1 MNNLN
6 LKIINEGK
14 QQLNEIAPFVW
25 AAIAGFTALGGA
37 LGYNAI
43 TKSHYDQKMIK
54 TDKGFFEPEMYVGEF
69 FKLTTF
75 NGDEDV
81 WDLMN
86 VPQLEKSTGW
96 KCYNDDYGYYLK
108 INGSS
113 INTDSDL
120 RVYLPKKEWFD
131 QFKGKI
137 RTIRDAANNKGGD
150 SNTYG
155 LCFYLREPKNAIKTK
170 ILRPDGTEFFG
181 PPQNYFNP
189 ETGGYQDD
197 PSRGWAVLETYRM
210 SGYFSTKGDVLNDTT
225 PVVQQNENYKL
236 NEVFD
241 SEMRTPEDFE
251 RIRRDNA
258 KNAAAEY
265 TRSLQEKMSNLINN
279 PPSGLQEY
287 HWSNYGEKYGRSEFD
302 RWYDSSSG
310 TFIVI
315 GMQICA
321 AIALAPLAEGL
332 AGLAGTGA
340 KYSATY
346 WSVTIGGELL
356 IGAWES
362 YYLYNRGMTGQ
373 AALVLFCCF
382 LPIFTEGAAFGKL
395 IGRPPGYD
403 EAVKDLVYKF
413 YKGEFRS
420 PSDFKNWMKSLDEGL
435 RVELQTN
442 MSIAAQYYSRIGT
455 KTIQEQTIR
464 AMKESLDL
472 IKKSGIKGD
481 ADLINSSWGK
491 MSKYY
496 SGRATLQ
503 QLKLES
509 KQIGVEVGK
518 KQLLK
523 SLGLNLLVVGGA
535 LMPVCVFAIG
545 DNKEFIEDPQK
556 ILNGSENTVKSF
568 LTMGEKPTKNL
579 LSKTVKLSE
588 KIKEANYNS
597 EWDKAYLLSKEYF
610 TLMKEL
616 DFISQNPNDWG
627 KLKKYHKFIEYWKL
641 ETLAKL
647 QHDYNVALN
656 NAEIEKAN
664 SIIEQAKK
672 IEDESKPV
680 SQWDLAIINGTP
692 STYSKVQK
700 GYTDENGK
708 IYTMTNEELS
718 NFIKWFCGYDI
729 INKQNTPNSYQET
742 NGVTVSA
749 QYSYVNSL
757 GKTETFAKTITKDWL
772 VARLDQNVRN
782 TKINFSDMTTNNYW
796 GNIYYIRKIFMD
808 YYDDYI
814 VNKNLNTSDK
824 QKN

>member
-6 LKIINEGK
+6 LKIINENK
-14 QQLNEIAPFVW
+14 QQLNEIAPFIW
-25 AAIAGFTALGGA
+25 GAIALGTALGGV
-37 LGYNAI
+37 LGYNAL
-43 TKSHYDQKMIK
+43 TKSHYDQKMVK

-75 NGDEDV
+75 NGDEGV

-113 INTDSDL
+113 INSDSDL

-137 RTIRDAANNKGGD
+137 RTIRDAGNDSGGN

-170 ILRPDGTEFFG
+170 IIRPDGTEFFG

-189 ETGGYQDD
+189 DTGGYQDD
-197 PSRGWAVLETYRM
+197 PSRGWSVLETYRM

-225 PVVQQNENYKL
+225 PVSQQNENYKL
-236 NEVFD
+236 NEVD
-241 SEMRTPEDFE
+241 LSYEPTQSPEDID
-251 RIRRDNA
+251 RMLRDREEA
-258 KNAAAEY
+258 AAAEY
-265 TRSLQEKMSNLINN
+265 TRSLQEKMTNLINN

-302 RWYDSSSG
+302 TWYDSSSG

-321 AIALAPLAEGL
+321 AIAFAPLAEGL
-332 AGLAGTGA
+332 AALTTTRAA
-340 KYSATY
+340 YSTVY
-346 WSVTIGGELL
+346 WSVTIGSELL
-356 IGAWES
+356 VGAWES

-382 LPIFTEGAAFGKL
+382 LPIFTEGAAFGRL

-420 PSDFKNWMKSLDEGL
+420 PSDFKTWMKGLDEGL
-435 RVELQTN
+435 RSELKIN
-442 MSIAAQYYSRIGT
+442 MTIAAQYYSRIGT

-464 AMKESLDL
+464 AMKESLNL

-481 ADLINSSWGK
+481 ADLINASWGK

-496 SGRATLQ
+496 TGRATLE
-503 QLKLES
+503 QLKLAS
-509 KQIGVEVGK
+509 RQMGVEVGK
-518 KQLLK
+518 RQILK
-523 SLGLNLLVVGGA
+523 SLGLNLLVVGVG
-535 LMPVCVFAIG
+535 LMPLCVFAIG
-545 DNKEFIEDPQK
+545 DNKEYIEDPQK
-556 ILNGSENTVKSF
+556 ILNGSESAVKSF

-579 LSKTVKLSE
+579 YLKTSE
-588 KIKEANYNS
+588 LAKKIESANKNG
-597 EWDKAYLLSKEYF
+597 EWDKAYNLSKDYF
-610 TLMKEL
+610 TLMKDL

-627 KLKKYHKFIEYWKL
+627 KLKKYHKFIEYWKV

-647 QHDYNVALN
+647 QHDYNVSLN
-656 NAEIEKAN
+656 NGEIKEAN

-692 STYSKVQK
+692 STYSKVQN

-708 IYTMTNEELS
+708 IYTTTNEELS
-718 NFIKWFCGYDI
+718 NFIKWFCGYDV
-729 INKQNTPNSYQET
+729 INKQKTPNSYQET
-742 NGVTVSA
+742 NGITVSA

-757 GKTETFAKTITKDWL
+757 GKTETFAKTITNNWL
-772 VARLDQNVRN
+772 VTRLAQNVSN
-782 TKINFSDMTTNNYW
+782 TKINFFDMTTNNYW
-796 GNIYYIRKIFMD
+796 GNIYYIRKVFMD

-814 VNKNLNTSDK
+814 ASKI
-824 QKN
+824 